1 MTLFVLFLT
10 FVVLLLLSVPIGITM
25 GVSALFA
32 LIADGRI
39 PLIVI
44 IQKLFTGMDSLPLLA
59 VPFFMLAGQLMESG
73 GISNRLVR
81 FAKSLVGHLRG
92 GLAMVTVVSSMIFA
106 GISGSSS
113 ADTTAIGSLLIPSMI
128 KNGYTRG
135 FAATLQACAG
145 TIGPVIPPS
154 ILMIIYGSI
163 TGLSIAEMFLAGVIP
178 GVFIGL
184 GLMVASYLYAVK
196 EGYAKF
202 AKASFKEIIRSFIDS
217 IWALIM
223 PLIIIGG
230 ILLGVFTATEA
241 GMVAVLYA
249 LFVGMVVYKEI
260 KVTDL
265 PKLLVH
271 SAKVSSSLMIIA
283 GMANIFAW
291 VLAREQFPRI
301 AVNFLAGISTNPG
314 IVMLLIIIFFLILGC
329 FVETLAAMIIFV
341 PILQPL
347 VAQFGFDPIHFAL
360 VIIGTLLIGQVTP
373 PVGVLLFL
381 TTKMAKAEF
390 RETMRYIPG
399 FVGMMIIVLLIIAFV
414 PDLVM
419 YLPRLVFK

>member
-1 MTLFVLFLT
+1 M
-10 FVVLLLLSVPIGITM
+10 VLLLLSVPIGITM

-81 FAKSLVGHLRG
+81 FAKALVGHLRG

-381 TTKMAKAEF
+381 TTKMAEAEF

-419 YLPRLVFK
+419 FLPRLVFK

>member
-1 MTLFVLFLT
+1 MTLFVLFFT
-10 FVVLLLLSVPIGITM
+10 FAVLLLLSVPIGITM

-178 GVFIGL
+178 GFFIGL

-202 AKASFKEIIRSFIDS
+202 EKAPFKEIVQSFIDS

-260 KVTDL
+260 KIADL
-265 PKLLVH
+265 PRLLVH

-314 IVMLLIIIFFLILGC
+314 IVMLLVIAFFLILGC

-347 VAQFGFDPIHFAL
+347 VTQFGFDPIHFAL